1 MTSRGG
7 RRAALAI
14 MVATV
19 LTGSAACTSS
29 SGTPAKGARSAS
41 APQAR
46 PTAALRAAERATRR
60 AGSARVRSTT
70 ALGTLMSTRAEGALG
85 WTDGTTGT
93 LTITYTGGSTADLM
107 RGLDSGSLET
117 RYLRDAYYAK
127 VGERFARQLGGRHWI
142 KYTYDYLATL
152 GGGSGAMLTD
162 AMRNTTP
169 NRPVRL
175 LLASADAHEVGVEK
189 VAGTA
194 TTHYSGT
201 VHASDL
207 AADSGLRGQL
217 TRAGVTAETVDL
229 WIDAKGLLVKKTEKA
244 DTASGAMNQTA
255 YYGDYGVKVSA
266 EQPPA
271 GDTEDFRTLLKKRG
285 VGGPTS

>member
-14 MVATV
+14 VVATV

-29 SGTPAKGARSAS
+29 SDTPAKGARSTS
-41 APQAR
+41 VHRPR

-70 ALGTLMSTRAEGALG
+70 ALGSLMSTRAEGALG

-142 KYTYDYLATL
+142 RYTYDYLATL

-162 AMRNTTP
+162 VMRNTTP

-175 LLASADAHEVGVEK
+175 LLASADAHKVGEEK

-194 TTHYSGT
+194 TTHYAGT

-207 AADSGLRGQL
+207 TADSGLRGQL
-217 TRAGVTAETVDL
+217 SQAGVTAETVDL
-229 WIDAKGLLVKKTEKA
+229 WIDAKGLLVKKIEKA

-255 YYGDYGVKVSA
+255 YYGDYGVQVSA
-266 EQPPA
+266 KRPPA
-271 GDTEDFRTLLKKRG
+271 GDTEDFGTLLKKQG
-285 VGGPTS
+285 VGGPTP